1 MKSEIVKEFWRECC
15 SQNENVNP
23 NEDYQ
28 VWFFGN
34 SQEMSVKLAN
44 FVIFGTKR
52 ATASLVLVNKLIP
65 ENAPVDNGYSV
76 VTDFAGQPLCI
87 IQTTGISEVPFLEVD
102 FEFAKSEGEGDENI
116 EDWRKGHRDYFTKE
130 CKELGFEFN
139 ETMLVCCE
147 RFELLYT
154 KFA

>member
-1 MKSEIVKEFWRECC
+1 MKSEIVKTYWREFC
-15 SQNENVNP
+15 SQNSNVNP

-34 SQEMSVKLAN
+34 SQEMSIKLAN

-52 ATASLVLVNKLIP
+52 ATACLDLVNKINP
-65 ENAPVDNGYSV
+65 ETAPLMNVYSV
-76 VTDFAGQPLCI
+76 VTDFAGKPLCI
-87 IQTTGISEVPFLEVD
+87 IQTTEISEVPFLEVD
-102 FEFAKSEGEGDENI
+102 FEFAEAEGEGFETI
-116 EDWRKGHRDYFTKE
+116 EDWRKAHRDYFTKE

-139 ETMLVCCE
+139 EDLLVCCE
-147 RFELLYT
+147 RFELLYP